1 MKWSKSF
8 PYLVL
13 LRMEQAFYNTLL
25 CYGKEMNKKNKGKR
39 IMYVNSFQKVF
50 SPYFFSLLYYIKI
63 YIIVYYSLLYY
74 IILYFTKVIT

>member
-1 MKWSKSF
+1 
-8 PYLVL
+8 
-13 LRMEQAFYNTLL
+13 
-25 CYGKEMNKKNKGKR
+25 MNKKNKGKR